1 MELDVSMHYVP
12 GPVPDA
18 GNTGTNKRQAS
29 AAGIDSPARDIVEYM
44 GS

>member
-1 MELDVSMHYVP
+1 MELNVSMRYVP
-12 GPVPDA
+12 GPVPGA

-29 AAGIDSPARDIVEYM
+29 AAGIDSPARDIVECM